1 MLSTSTAPGPK
12 TEAAGRL
19 LQLASLSAT
28 VVVPTYREVE
38 NIPHLI
44 ERLQSVR
51 EKANLDLE
59 LLFMDDDSRDGSD
72 ALVQSMGLPWV
83 RLVTRKANRSLSW
96 SVLDGLLLSERDVI
110 IVMDGD
116 LSHPPEKIPELLT
129 ALHDG
134 AEVVVGS
141 RFTEGGSTADDW
153 GVFRW
158 LNSRVATVLALPLTS
173 LSDPMS
179 GFFALRR
186 ETFEGGRDFNPVGYK
201 ILLELI
207 VKCRCTRVAEVA
219 IHFDN
224 RMYGKSKLSVR
235 EQLRY
240 LQHLRRLY
248 IYKYGTWSHLAQFL
262 TVGASGMVVNL
273 LALTALLRAGVRPA
287 PSVAFAIGISV
298 VWNFILNRRFSFSYA
313 RTQSVVRQFLG
324 FVAACSVGALI
335 NYYCTTA
342 LWNAFAYKQ
351 VAAAV
356 GILAGTGLNFAAN
369 RFLIFR
375 MKHIRA

>member
-1 MLSTSTAPGPK
+1 MLSTSTAPGTK

-44 ERLQSVR
+44 ERLESVR

-72 ALVQSMGLPWV
+72 ALVQSLRLPWV

-96 SVLDGLLLSERDVI
+96 SVLDGLLLSERDVV

-141 RFTEGGSTADDW
+141 RFTAGGSTADDW

-158 LNSRVATVLALPLTS
+158 LNSRVATVLALPLTT

-186 ETFEGGRDFNPVGYK
+186 ETFASGRDFNPVGYK

-262 TVGASGMVVNL
+262 AVGASGMVVNL
-273 LALTALLRAGVRPA
+273 LALTALLRLGEKPA
-287 PSVAFAIGISV
+287 PSVASAIGISI
-298 VWNFILNRRFSFSYA
+298 VWNFVLNRRFSFSYA
-313 RTQSVVRQFLG
+313 RTQSIVRQFLG

-335 NYYCTTA
+335 NYFCTTA

-375 MKHIRA
+375 MKHVRA